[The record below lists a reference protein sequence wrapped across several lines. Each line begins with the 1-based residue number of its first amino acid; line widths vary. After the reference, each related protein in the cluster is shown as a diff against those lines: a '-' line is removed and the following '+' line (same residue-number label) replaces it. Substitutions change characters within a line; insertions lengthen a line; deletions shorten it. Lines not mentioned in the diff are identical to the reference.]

1 MFCCRLFCIVGGSTV
16 TFNWRVFQTTLPD
29 FLWAAGVT
37 VRYAIVAIILAV
49 IWGIIIGAVNFKRP
63 KVIGA
68 ITRAYVCFFRET
80 PLLVQIYFLFYG
92 LSRIMPVSASVI
104 GILALVLND
113 GAFIAENVRGGLQS
127 ISKGQEEA
135 AYALGFSK
143 LQTLIYFLIPQAV
156 VKVQDSIMNMVSII
170 IKDTSLLMWITIT
183 ELTYMAHRVNSK
195 YYQPVTA
202 YVTAAAIYMI
212 LFLAVQGIKKLMDRR
227 SQKKYELSRS

>member
-1 MFCCRLFCIVGGSTV
+1 MGGFTV
-16 TFNWRVFQTTLPD
+16 TFNWRVFQDTFPD
-29 FLWAAGVT
+29 FLSATGVT
-37 VRYAIVAIILAV
+37 IRYAFVAIILAI
-49 IWGIIIGAVNFKRP
+49 IWGIFIGSVNFRRP
-63 KVIGA
+63 KGIWR
-68 ITRAYVCFFRET
+68 ITSAYVCFFRET

-92 LSRIMPVSASVI
+92 LSRLMKVYAPAI
-104 GILALVLND
+104 GVLALVLND

-127 ISKGQEEA
+127 INHGQEEA

-143 LQTLIYFLIPQAV
+143 FQTMIYFLIPQAV
-156 VKVQDSIMNMVSII
+156 EKVQDSILNMVSII

-202 YVTAAAIYMI
+202 YLTAAAIYMV

-227 SQKKYELSRS
+227 SKKKYELS

>member
-1 MFCCRLFCIVGGSTV
+1 
-16 TFNWRVFQTTLPD
+16 
-29 FLWAAGVT
+29 
-37 VRYAIVAIILAV
+37 
-49 IWGIIIGAVNFKRP
+49 
-63 KVIGA
+63 
-68 ITRAYVCFFRET
+68 
-80 PLLVQIYFLFYG
+80 
-92 LSRIMPVSASVI
+92 MPVSASVI